1 MRFYLYILFIFR
13 MLKLKFFDISIIV
26 KHRGFQA
33 TIWKNNLDVLSILC
47 KCKYNLYC
55 ELLICGDYQIDNAH
69 YGIFIV

>member
-1 MRFYLYILFIFR
+1 
-13 MLKLKFFDISIIV
+13 MLKMKVFDISIIV

-55 ELLICGDYQIDNAH
+55 ELLICGYYQIYNAH